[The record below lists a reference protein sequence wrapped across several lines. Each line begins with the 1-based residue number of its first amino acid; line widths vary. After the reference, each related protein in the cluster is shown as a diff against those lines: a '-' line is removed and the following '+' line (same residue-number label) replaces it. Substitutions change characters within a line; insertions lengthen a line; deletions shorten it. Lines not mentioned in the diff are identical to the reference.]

1 MFHGG
6 AAGLAVG
13 DVLLPAAELRS
24 VYAYLDPM
32 ATYDPELVY
41 FTTDVDVARSYAGRY
56 VNPAGAVQPGD
67 LYRVCPLGPVRIDPD
82 YSRHGEF
89 RGVFLAC
96 EKAEIVEVVDRGLL
110 YTEEE
115 QIRLERR
122 YLVWGRPD
130 RPIYDDDGWII
141 PSDQMLRNGV
151 TREWTTMLRPWLR
164 TTDVDAKGRLSGAQR
179 SANPW
184 AALLDV
190 IPSLDGEHQIALS
203 DGELTCL
210 KCAAVFE
217 TLVRAARHQLG
228 DRQMELLARIHEW
241 PKPPTPT
248 VAAEAARR
256 RPERWAWLDD
266 AEGWWNYSEPERQG
280 FRDEMTACDS

>member
-1 MFHGG
+1 MGKRSRHARGKRPLVVGTTGMFHGG

-67 LYRVCPLGPVRIDPD
+67 LYRVRPLGPVRIDPD

-96 EKAEIVEVVDRGLL
+96 ETAEIVEVVDRGLL
-110 YTEEE
+110 YTAEE
-115 QIRLERR
+115 QIRLERP

-141 PSDQMLRNGV
+141 PSEQMLSNGV
-151 TREWTTMLRPWLR
+151 TREWTTMLKPWLR
-164 TTDVDAKGRLSGAQR
+164 TTDVDAKGL
-179 SANPW
+179 
-184 AALLDV
+184 
-190 IPSLDGEHQIALS
+190 IPKQGV
-203 DGELTCL
+203 
-210 KCAAVFE
+210 AV
-217 TLVRAARHQLG
+217 V
-228 DRQMELLARIHEW
+228 
-241 PKPPTPT
+241 
-248 VAAEAARR
+248 
-256 RPERWAWLDD
+256 
-266 AEGWWNYSEPERQG
+266 
-280 FRDEMTACDS
+280 

>member
-1 MFHGG
+1 M
-6 AAGLAVG
+6 
-13 DVLLPAAELRS
+13 
-24 VYAYLDPM
+24 
-32 ATYDPELVY
+32 
-41 FTTDVDVARSYAGRY
+41 
-56 VNPAGAVQPGD
+56 
-67 LYRVCPLGPVRIDPD
+67 LG
-82 YSRHGEF
+82 
-89 RGVFLAC
+89 
-96 EKAEIVEVVDRGLL
+96 K
-110 YTEEE
+110 
-115 QIRLERR
+115 
-122 YLVWGRPD
+122 
-130 RPIYDDDGWII
+130 
-141 PSDQMLRNGV
+141 GV
-151 TREWTTMLRPWLR
+151 TGEGTTWLRPWVR
-164 TTDVDAKGRLSGAQR
+164 TTGVDAKGRLSGAQR

-266 AEGWWNYSEPERQG
+266 ADGG
-280 FRDEMTACDS
+280 